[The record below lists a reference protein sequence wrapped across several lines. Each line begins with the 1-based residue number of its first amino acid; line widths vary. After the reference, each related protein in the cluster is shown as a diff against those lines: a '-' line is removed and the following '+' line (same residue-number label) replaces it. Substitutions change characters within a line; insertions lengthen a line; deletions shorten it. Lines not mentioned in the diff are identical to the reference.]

1 MNKVVISLA
10 AGVLAA
16 GSALASDKADIM
28 AVLNQWNDADVAKA
42 VATCTADA
50 AVIDDLPPFEWHGPN
65 ACSNWQK
72 DFEAW
77 AQKQG
82 VTDPVGTIG
91 NPRQL
96 IISGDRAYAVV
107 PTTFAF
113 TEKGKPVK
121 ITATTTFAL
130 HKTAAGWR
138 ITAWAWA
145 TEPTH

>member
-10 AGVLAA
+10 VGVLAA
-16 GSALASDKADIM
+16 GSALASDKADIT
-28 AVLNQWNDADVAKA
+28 AVLNQWNDADTAKS
-42 VATCTADA
+42 VATCAPDA
-50 AVIDDLPPFEWHGPN
+50 AVIDDVPPFEWHGPN
-65 ACSNWQK
+65 ACSNWAK
-72 DFEAW
+72 DFESW
-77 AQKQG
+77 AQKEG
-82 VTDPVGTIG
+82 VTDAIGTIG

-145 TEPTH
+145 TQTMH

>member
-10 AGVLAA
+10 VGVLAA

-28 AVLNQWNDADVAKA
+28 AILNQWNDADLAKA
-42 VATCTADA
+42 VATCAADA
-50 AVIDDLPPFEWHGPN
+50 AVIDDFPPFEWHGPN
-65 ACSNWQK
+65 ACSNWGK

-91 NPRQL
+91 NPGQL
-96 IISGDRAYAVV
+96 IISGDRAYAVA

-138 ITAWAWA
+138 IIAWAWA
-145 TEPTH
+145 TQTTQ